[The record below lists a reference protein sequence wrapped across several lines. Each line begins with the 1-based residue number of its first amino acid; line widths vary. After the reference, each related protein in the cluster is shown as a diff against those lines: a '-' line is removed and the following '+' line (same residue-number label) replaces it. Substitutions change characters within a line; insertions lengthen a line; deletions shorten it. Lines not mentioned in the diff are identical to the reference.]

1 MLDGLGRFSN
11 WFQLGA
17 ALSYQSE
24 NQDHWKTFFSDS
36 LWKSNILAI
45 PHFSKMDSK
54 RDHRGGH
61 RNIYD
66 QIDLEIIN
74 SKGPGPEK
82 STFKLKKLSPYYHT
96 FCRKSFSQKRF
107 RK

>member
-11 WFQLGA
+11 WFSFGD
-17 ALSYQSE
+17 ALSYQLESE
-24 NQDHWKTFFSDS
+24 YHLKTFFSDS

-74 SKGPGPEK
+74 SKGPGPENNIYINRDRNIMD
-82 STFKLKKLSPYYHT
+82 F
-96 FCRKSFSQKRF
+96 
-107 RK
+107 